1 MLCLNVGTRV
11 FLSPGVAH
19 NSTYEM
25 EFLEIIV
32 SCLATDKRQEA
43 TGRLINSTSNPRA
56 QRARN
61 TDSDRLYP
69 YKVTRFY
76 LILSTTVYQENYRH
90 SLAYIIILHVKP
102 SGYVPVELALHAHNT
117 SHEFLR

>member
-1 MLCLNVGTRV
+1 
-11 FLSPGVAH
+11 
-19 NSTYEM
+19 M

-32 SCLATDKRQEA
+32 SCIATDKRQET

-61 TDSDRLYP
+61 TDADRLFP
-69 YKVTRFY
+69 SKVPRFY

-90 SLAYIIILHVKP
+90 SLAYIIIL
-102 SGYVPVELALHAHNT
+102 PVSPPAT
-117 SHEFLR
+117 SMHKSS